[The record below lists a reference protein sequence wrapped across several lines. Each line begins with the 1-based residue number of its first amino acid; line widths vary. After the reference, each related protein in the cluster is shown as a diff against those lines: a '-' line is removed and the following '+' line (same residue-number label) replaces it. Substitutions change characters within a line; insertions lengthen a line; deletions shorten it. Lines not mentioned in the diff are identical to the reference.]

1 MKCNKKFNKLSGTR
15 AEYPFDGYKI
25 YPSIIINI
33 RYLSL
38 SPINKNGKLDKNK
51 KKIFISY
58 SRYLMCVKEGRIL
71 SKNEE
76 VDHIDNNKT
85 NDDPSNLQ
93 IITPKDNKRKEIKHR
108 GTTYAIIKC
117 PWCREYYLTTVR
129 KTHLKKG
136 GLYTT
141 CSRKCSRKFRAMYLR
156 DPYDKKVEKR
166 INENISDVFKVY
178 DKLPFEA

>member
-1 MKCNKKFNKLSGTR
+1 MDTKFILLL
-15 AEYPFDGYKI
+15 
-25 YPSIIINI
+25 IIDR

-93 IITPKDNKRKEIKHR
+93 IITPSKR
-108 GTTYAIIKC
+108 
-117 PWCREYYLTTVR
+117 
-129 KTHLKKG
+129 
-136 GLYTT
+136 
-141 CSRKCSRKFRAMYLR
+141 
-156 DPYDKKVEKR
+156 
-166 INENISDVFKVY
+166 
-178 DKLPFEA
+178 